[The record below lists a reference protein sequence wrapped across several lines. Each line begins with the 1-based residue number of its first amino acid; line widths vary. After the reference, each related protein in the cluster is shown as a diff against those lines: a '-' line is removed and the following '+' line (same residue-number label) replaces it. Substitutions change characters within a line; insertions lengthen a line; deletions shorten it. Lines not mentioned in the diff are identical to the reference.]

1 MSEES
6 DLERSEAP
14 SPRRLEQ
21 AREEGQVARSPELS
35 ALAILMA
42 GAGGLWFSGAQMFR
56 GMEDLMT
63 RAMRVEAVAADPQL
77 MLDALSGQAMGA
89 WMLAAPFFIVLMLV
103 GLAAPMAMSGWLF
116 TFKPVEPNFS
126 KLNPL
131 KGLARMFSGHA
142 LAELGKALAKA
153 GVIGCVAALVI
164 WSQVDEFTA
173 LLTLPLESG
182 ISRMGRIVVW
192 SLAAVAAGMVL
203 IVAIDVP
210 LQLWRHTSKLRMT
223 KEDVRKEMKESEG
236 DPHIKAAIRQ
246 QQREMAKRRMMAG
259 VPKADV
265 VVTNPTHYAVALS
278 YAEGGMRAP
287 RVVAKGSDLVAA
299 RIREIAAE
307 HRVPVL
313 ESPPLARA
321 LFRHTEIGEEIPEAL
336 FTAVAEIL
344 AYVFQ
349 LRHYR
354 SHGGAAPKPP
364 GEIAV
369 PPGLDPAGGAA

>member
-42 GAGGLWFSGAQMFR
+42 GAGGLWFSGALMFR
-56 GMEDLMT
+56 GMEDLMV
-63 RAMRVEAVAADPQL
+63 RALRVEAVAADPQL
-77 MLDALSGQAMGA
+77 MLDALSGQATGA

-103 GLAAPMAMSGWLF
+103 GLAAPMTMSGWLF

-192 SLAAVAAGMVL
+192 SFAAVAAGMVL

-236 DPHIKAAIRQ
+236 DPHIMAAIRQ
-246 QQREMAKRRMMAG
+246 QQREMARRRMMAG
-259 VPKADV
+259 V
-265 VVTNPTHYAVALS
+265 
-278 YAEGGMRAP
+278 
-287 RVVAKGSDLVAA
+287 
-299 RIREIAAE
+299 
-307 HRVPVL
+307 
-313 ESPPLARA
+313 
-321 LFRHTEIGEEIPEAL
+321 
-336 FTAVAEIL
+336 
-344 AYVFQ
+344 
-349 LRHYR
+349 
-354 SHGGAAPKPP
+354 
-364 GEIAV
+364 
-369 PPGLDPAGGAA
+369 